1 MGFVEVKPKEW
12 YIEQAKITKVWSKK
26 LEENETYMHGAED
39 FEPVCPY
46 INPQF
51 RFKTKFFK
59 VVWMVLEEQALNTL
73 GSHAEKVRSCYVLDK
88 YCALFVKATSES
100 SKYIILRILVL
111 KIESCN
117 SGYLHNLR
125 TLWRLLLKKYCL
137 VDSFIWKTK
146 SNYLLRH

>member
-88 YCALFVKATSES
+88 YCALFVKATSDEFH
-100 SKYIILRILVL
+100 IILRILVL

>member
-88 YCALFVKATSES
+88 YCGENGAFPPTRNGCIHSLSMRE
-100 SKYIILRILVL
+100 R
-111 KIESCN
+111 
-117 SGYLHNLR
+117 G
-125 TLWRLLLKKYCL
+125 
-137 VDSFIWKTK
+137 
-146 SNYLLRH
+146 

>member
-1 MGFVEVKPKEW
+1 M
-12 YIEQAKITKVWSKK
+12 
-26 LEENETYMHGAED
+26 
-39 FEPVCPY
+39 
-46 INPQF
+46 
-51 RFKTKFFK
+51 
-59 VVWMVLEEQALNTL
+59 
-73 GSHAEKVRSCYVLDK
+73 
-88 YCALFVKATSES
+88 S

>member
-73 GSHAEKVRSCYVLDK
+73 GSHAENVRSCYVLDK
-88 YCALFVKATSES
+88 YCALFVKATSDEFQIYYS
-100 SKYIILRILVL
+100 ENTCFEDRELQ
-111 KIESCN
+111 
-117 SGYLHNLR
+117 
-125 TLWRLLLKKYCL
+125 
-137 VDSFIWKTK
+137 F
-146 SNYLLRH
+146 

>member
-88 YCALFVKATSES
+88 YCALFVKATSDEFQIYYS
-100 SKYIILRILVL
+100 EM

>member
-88 YCALFVKATSES
+88 YCALWRKRSIPTHSGWLYPLTFDAGKG
-100 SKYIILRILVL
+100 L
-111 KIESCN
+111 KEA
-117 SGYLHNLR
+117 
-125 TLWRLLLKKYCL
+125 
-137 VDSFIWKTK
+137 
-146 SNYLLRH
+146 

>member
-88 YCALFVKATSES
+88 YCALFVKATSNEFQIYYS
-100 SKYIILRILVL
+100 ENTCFEDREL
-111 KIESCN
+111 
-117 SGYLHNLR
+117 
-125 TLWRLLLKKYCL
+125 
-137 VDSFIWKTK
+137 
-146 SNYLLRH
+146 